1 MYYSMISLNN
11 QRIQPCHEHLK
22 QWSRPL
28 FPNKHSECH
37 RDGSGVDEGA
47 NCMHALLQ
55 WAQYYYRYQF
65 ILERN
70 WHKHLL
76 SQYT

>member
-55 WAQYYYRYQF
+55 
-65 ILERN
+65 
-70 WHKHLL
+70 
-76 SQYT
+76 